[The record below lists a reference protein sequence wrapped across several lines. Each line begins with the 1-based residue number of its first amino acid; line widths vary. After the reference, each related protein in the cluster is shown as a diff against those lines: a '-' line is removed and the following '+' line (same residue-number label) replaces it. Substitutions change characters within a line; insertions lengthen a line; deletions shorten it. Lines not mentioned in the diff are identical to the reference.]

1 MRAYAAERMEVLSTG
16 KLALYY
22 LKAAKTD
29 LESACNWGLC
39 DIFMGGIIVT
49 AIKHARIN
57 SAKENIRNAMK
68 NLQKYR
74 RETNCTDYVNQ
85 DYLQIGEFA
94 LVTDYA
100 FDNVFSDLYV
110 QSKIEDLRGRVSLA
124 VDRVERIL
132 AKYDQA

>member
-16 KLALYY
+16 KLALYF
-22 LKAAKTD
+22 LKAAKAD

-39 DIFMGGIIVT
+39 DIFMGGLIVT
-49 AIKHARIN
+49 MIKHAKIN
-57 SAKENIRNAMK
+57 SAKENIRNAMR
-68 NLQKYR
+68 NLQKY
-74 RETNCTDYVNQ
+74 NKSAYPVDYVNQ
-85 DYLQIGEFA
+85 DYLKIGDFA
-94 LVTDYA
+94 LVTDFA

-132 AKYDQA
+132 AKYDPS